1 MSSLQ
6 DKVVVITGAAQGLG
20 EADARVMTARG
31 ARVVMTDINDD
42 RGQAVAQEIGADY
55 LHQDVS
61 DESGWDALMGHV
73 QDNYGQLDVL
83 VNNAGIAVI
92 ANIETTTTAQWT
104 RTLGIHLNGTF
115 WGCQRAVQA
124 MQQRGGSIINMSSIV
139 ALQGYADYVAYAAA
153 KGAIASMTKSIAAHC
168 RAKGYNIRCNSV
180 HPGSIS
186 TPMVHAALEHSS
198 GIKFEELEDPE
209 AMRLQ
214 MGLGEPNDV
223 ANMVAF
229 LASDEGKHVNGAE
242 LVVDNGQSS
251 LVAT

>member
-6 DKVVVITGAAQGLG
+6 DKVVIVTGAAQGLG
-20 EADARVMTARG
+20 EADARVMAERG
-31 ARVVMTDINDD
+31 ARVIMTDINDE

-55 LHQDVS
+55 VHQDVS
-61 DESGWDALMGHV
+61 DESGWDLLMAHV
-73 QDNYGQLDVL
+73 QENYSGLDAL

-92 ANIETTTTAQWT
+92 ANIENTTTEQWT
-104 RTLGIHLNGTF
+104 RTLNIHLNGTF

-124 MQQRGGSIINMSSIV
+124 MKNRGGAIINMSSIV
-139 ALQGYADYVAYAAA
+139 ALEGYADYVAYAAA
-153 KGAIASMTKSIAAHC
+153 KGAIRSISKSIAAHC
-168 RAKGYNIRCNSV
+168 KTKGYNIRCNSV

-186 TPMVHAALEHSS
+186 TPMVHAALEHSA
-198 GIKFEELEDPE
+198 GIKFDELEDPE

-214 MGLGEPNDV
+214 MGIGEPNDI

-229 LASDEGKHVNGAE
+229 LASDEAKHINGTE

-251 LVAT
+251 LTG